1 MSLGEYL
8 LLLFLLRGLCYL
20 CLGMTIFAV
29 SVMLRDTMKTM
40 VFCTLLIV
48 FPLLIHLAGI
58 EKIDVI
64 SFNMFLSGNM
74 YLDYAKSRICAAD
87 PDSAG
92 IRGRGVQSSENVC
105 LPKAVSRCPSYSVAF
120 WVSLGYAV

>member
-29 SVMLRDTMKTM
+29 SVILLDTMKTM

-58 EKIDVI
+58 EKIDVV

-74 YLDYAKSRICAAD
+74 YLDYAKA
-87 PDSAG
+87 
-92 IRGRGVQSSENVC
+92 
-105 LPKAVSRCPSYSVAF
+105 
-120 WVSLGYAV
+120 GYAPLILIPPAFGAGAYRVLRTYVFRRL